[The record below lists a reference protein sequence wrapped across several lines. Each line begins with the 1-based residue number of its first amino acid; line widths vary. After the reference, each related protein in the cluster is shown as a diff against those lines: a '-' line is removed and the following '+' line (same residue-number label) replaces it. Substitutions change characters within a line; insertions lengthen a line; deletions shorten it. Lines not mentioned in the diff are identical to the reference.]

1 MILTTDDRLAI
12 QELYAKY
19 NFAIDDG
26 KPEEFADCFTADGV
40 LDVGYGDPTTGT
52 EALTAFCA
60 ATNQMMPG
68 MRHQV
73 TNLVLHG
80 HGDDATGRAY
90 LYTYRATAEG
100 HQVILT
106 GRYED
111 TLRRDE
117 GIWRFAAR
125 TMVPDTPPPAE

>member
-1 MILTTDDRLAI
+1 MFLTIEDRIVI
-12 QELYAKY
+12 QELYAEY

-26 KPEEFADCFTADGV
+26 RADDFAACFTADGV

-52 EALTAFCA
+52 EALAAFAA
-60 ATNQMMPG
+60 ATNQLMPG

-73 TNLVLHG
+73 TNLVLEG
-80 HGDDATGRAY
+80 RGDDATGRAY

-106 GRYED
+106 GRYVD
-111 TLRRDE
+111 TLRKVE
-117 GIWRFAAR
+117 GLWRFVER
-125 TMVPDTPPPAE
+125 TMVPDTPPAA